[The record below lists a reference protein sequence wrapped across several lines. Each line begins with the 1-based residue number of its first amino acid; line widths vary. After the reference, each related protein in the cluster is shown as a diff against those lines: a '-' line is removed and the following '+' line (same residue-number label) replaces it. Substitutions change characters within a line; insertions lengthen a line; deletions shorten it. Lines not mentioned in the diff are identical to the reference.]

1 MRFTFDPVKSA
12 SNREKHGIDFTT
24 AQELWEDADFLEIP
38 ARSVSEPRWLIVG
51 RINGRTW
58 AAIVTRGAMVTRII
72 SVRRAR
78 PDEENL
84 YEGT

>member
-38 ARSVSEPRWLIVG
+38 ARSVSEARWLIVG

-58 AAIVTRGAMVTRII
+58 AAIVTRRAMVTRII

>member
-38 ARSVSEPRWLIVG
+38 ARSMSEPRWLIVG

-58 AAIVTRGAMVTRII
+58 AAIVTRRAMVTRII